1 MCLKL
6 SELTLD
12 IGEHIL
18 SLNYNFYTRFADIVE
33 SNESNLKLE
42 LLSFNQIVLTREE
55 VRLFHDHPYS
65 CSYQQIL
72 YWKGY
77 DAVYSKSK
85 TNMLD
90 LIEGILENITS
101 YLCGNDLHAFY
112 LTCKQSQKLVQKHYS
127 ENIFYSSAHSEKIMH
142 ENVFKDLNV
151 FKNFGEHI
159 FRMLID
165 FVDSNEAEYGW
176 MRTNCNK
183 RELN

>member
-42 LLSFNQIVLTREE
+42 LLSFNQIVLIWEE

-65 CSYQQIL
+65 SSYQQIL

-90 LIEGILENITS
+90 LTEGILENITS
-101 YLCGNDLHAFY
+101 YLWEMIYMHFTSPVSSRKNLCKNIIQKIYSTVL
-112 LTCKQSQKLVQKHYS
+112 LTQKK
-127 ENIFYSSAHSEKIMH
+127 
-142 ENVFKDLNV
+142 
-151 FKNFGEHI
+151 
-159 FRMLID
+159 
-165 FVDSNEAEYGW
+165 
-176 MRTNCNK
+176 
-183 RELN
+183 